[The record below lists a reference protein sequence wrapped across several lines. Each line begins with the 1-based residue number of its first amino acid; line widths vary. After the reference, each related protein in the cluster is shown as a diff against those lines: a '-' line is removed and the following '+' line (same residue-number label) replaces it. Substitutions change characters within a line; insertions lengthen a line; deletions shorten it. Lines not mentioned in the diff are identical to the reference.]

1 MIIGMRRM
9 RRALIAVVFAA
20 VLAVPGQALALH
32 LAPPGKAGADQYFE
46 TVPTSAGNA
55 APPSGGA
62 TNGHALAQLGHGR
75 VGAARLSHLGKT
87 GQAAAALAA
96 ATAPTP
102 ASRLAANGR
111 GATGRGANVS
121 GANGSGAGASTTISQ
136 PQAKSAV
143 SAIVDALAGS
153 DDGGLGLALP
163 LLLVTALIVAL
174 GLGLVALRR
183 RDRPGGAAA

>member
-1 MIIGMRRM
+1 MIGMRRM
-9 RRALIAVVFAA
+9 RRALIAIVFAA

-55 APPSGGA
+55 APPSGGT

-102 ASRLAANGR
+102 ASRLLANGPGANGR
-111 GATGRGANVS
+111 
-121 GANGSGAGASTTISQ
+121 GANGSGAAGSTTISQ
-136 PQAKSAV
+136 PQGKSAV

-153 DDGGLGLALP
+153 DDGGLGVALP

-174 GLGLVALRR
+174 GLGVVALRR
-183 RDRPGGAAA
+183 RDRPPGAAA